1 VIEVEGQVVGWV
13 DHDGAEHHDWLT
25 EGQCNLGYHVF
36 APHRRRGIATRAVEL
51 LLGVLRQEGRLRE
64 ATFLIDADNTAS
76 LAVASGAGALERWR
90 RVEPDGRVNVF
101 LTVPIES
108 SARARLTAMASVT
121 IEQPEDGVTVITLDR
136 PAKLNAMDV
145 GLISELHDALDGI
158 ATDRACRAVILTGAG
173 RGFCAGL
180 DLGGYGTPPGGEGV
194 GRVQA
199 GMATQ
204 KHIAALVPKLRALP
218 QPVIAAVNGPAAGG
232 GLALALASDIRIA
245 STGARFNVAFVRIG
259 LSGCD
264 IGVSWLLPRLIGAS
278 RAWELM
284 LTGRIIDAA
293 RAEAIGL
300 VSTVVDPDALMD
312 TAMTIAGEIRA
323 NSPWGVAQTKE
334 VMWSQLEIPS
344 LQAGIDLE
352 NRTQILASHTKDMEE
367 AMAAFLEKRP
377 PDFHH
382 R

>member
-1 VIEVEGQVVGWV
+1 MTSITLEHPDEG
-13 DHDGAEHHDWLT
+13 
-25 EGQCNLGYHVF
+25 
-36 APHRRRGIATRAVEL
+36 
-51 LLGVLRQEGRLRE
+51 
-64 ATFLIDADNTAS
+64 
-76 LAVASGAGALERWR
+76 
-90 RVEPDGRVNVF
+90 
-101 LTVPIES
+101 
-108 SARARLTAMASVT
+108 
-121 IEQPEDGVTVITLDR
+121 ITLVRLDR
-136 PAKLNAMDV
+136 PAKLNAMNV
-145 GLISELHDALDGI
+145 ELISELHAALDGI
-158 ATDRACRAVILTGAG
+158 ATDRSCRVVIITGAG

-180 DLGGYGTPPGGEGV
+180 DLGGYGTAPGGEDV

-199 GMATQ
+199 SMAVQ
-204 KHIAALVPKLRALP
+204 KHIAALVPKLRSLP

-245 STGARFNVAFVRIG
+245 STSARFNVAFVRIG

-293 RAEAIGL
+293 RAAEIGL
-300 VSTVVDPDALMD
+300 VSTVVDDAILLD

-334 VMWSQLEIPS
+334 VMWSQLEVGS

-352 NRTQILASHTKDMEE
+352 NRTQILASQTPDVQE
-367 AMAAFLEKRP
+367 AILAFMEKRP
-377 PDFHH
+377 PVFEPTEP
-382 R
+382 RA

>member
-1 VIEVEGQVVGWV
+1 MTSITLEHPDEG
-13 DHDGAEHHDWLT
+13 
-25 EGQCNLGYHVF
+25 
-36 APHRRRGIATRAVEL
+36 
-51 LLGVLRQEGRLRE
+51 
-64 ATFLIDADNTAS
+64 
-76 LAVASGAGALERWR
+76 
-90 RVEPDGRVNVF
+90 
-101 LTVPIES
+101 
-108 SARARLTAMASVT
+108 
-121 IEQPEDGVTVITLDR
+121 ITLVRLDR
-136 PAKLNAMDV
+136 PAKLNAMNV
-145 GLISELHDALDGI
+145 ELISELHAALDGI
-158 ATDRACRAVILTGAG
+158 ATDRSCRVVIITGAG

-180 DLGGYGTPPGGEGV
+180 DLGGYGTAPGGEDV

-199 GMATQ
+199 SMAVQ
-204 KHIAALVPKLRALP
+204 KHIAALVPKLRSLP

-232 GLALALASDIRIA
+232 GLALALASDIRVA
-245 STGARFNVAFVRIG
+245 STSAKFNVAFVRIG

-264 IGVSWLLPRLIGAS
+264 IGVSWMLPRLIGAS

-293 RAEAIGL
+293 RAAEIGL
-300 VSTVVDPDALMD
+300 VSTVVDDATLLD

-352 NRTQILASHTKDMEE
+352 NRTQLLAGHTADMQE
-367 AMAAFLEKRP
+367 AMTAFLEKRTP
-377 PDFHH
+377 EFHH

>member
-1 VIEVEGQVVGWV
+1 MACLQIDQPA
-13 DHDGAEHHDWLT
+13 DG
-25 EGQCNLGYHVF
+25 
-36 APHRRRGIATRAVEL
+36 ITR
-51 LLGVLRQEGRLRE
+51 
-64 ATFLIDADNTAS
+64 
-76 LAVASGAGALERWR
+76 
-90 RVEPDGRVNVF
+90 
-101 LTVPIES
+101 
-108 SARARLTAMASVT
+108 
-121 IEQPEDGVTVITLDR
+121 ITLDR
-136 PAKLNAMDV
+136 PAKLNAMNV
-145 GLISELHDALDGI
+145 ELISELHDALDAI
-158 ATDRACRAVILTGAG
+158 RTDRACRAVIITGAG

-180 DLGGYGTPPGGEGV
+180 DLGGYGVAPGGEDV
-194 GRVQA
+194 GPVQTN
-199 GMATQ
+199 MAIQ
-204 KHIAALVPKLRALP
+204 KHIAALVPKLRSLP

-245 STGARFNVAFVRIG
+245 STTARFNVAFVRIG

-284 LTGRIIDAA
+284 LTGRIIDAS
-293 RAEAIGL
+293 RAAEIGL
-300 VSTVVDPDALMD
+300 VSTVVDDDALMD

-352 NRTQILASHTKDMEE
+352 NRTQILSGQTADAME
-367 AMAAFLEKRP
+367 AMRAFLEKRP
-377 PDFHH
+377 AEFQN

>member
-1 VIEVEGQVVGWV
+1 MACLTI
-13 DHDGAEHHDWLT
+13 DRPHDG
-25 EGQCNLGYHVF
+25 
-36 APHRRRGIATRAVEL
+36 I
-51 LLGVLRQEGRLRE
+51 
-64 ATFLIDADNTAS
+64 
-76 LAVASGAGALERWR
+76 
-90 RVEPDGRVNVF
+90 
-101 LTVPIES
+101 TV
-108 SARARLTAMASVT
+108 V
-121 IEQPEDGVTVITLDR
+121 TLDR
-136 PAKLNAMDV
+136 PAKLNAMNV
-145 GLISELHDALDGI
+145 ELIQELHDALDAI
-158 ATDRACRAVILTGAG
+158 ARDRACRAVILTGAG
-173 RGFCAGL
+173 RGFCSGL
-180 DLGGYGTPPGGEGV
+180 DLGGYGTAPGGEGV

-204 KHIAALVPKLRALP
+204 KHIAALVPKLRGLP

-245 STGARFNVAFVRIG
+245 STTARFNVAFVRIG

-293 RAEAIGL
+293 RAAEIGL
-300 VSTVVDPDALMD
+300 VSTVVDDGALLDA
-312 TAMTIAGEIRA
+312 AMTIAGEIAA

-352 NRTQILASHTKDMEE
+352 NRTQILASQTLDMQE
-367 AMAAFLEKRP
+367 AMAAFLEKRSA
-377 PDFHH
+377 DFQH